1 MSLTSEFALGRYYT
15 VNSVIHSLDPR
26 VKMVGTLAVLGATI
40 ATQDPAAYLF
50 LSASLAAVAVAARLR
65 PLFLLRNLASL
76 RWLVVV
82 VFLAHGFFTPGTPL
96 FDALPRFTREGALLG
111 AVFAWRIALMVSSA
125 TVLTATTSPV
135 ELGDGLEK
143 LLGPLSRIGIPVHEI
158 AMISVIAI
166 RFVPTLL
173 DETTRIIKAQ
183 IGRGAR
189 FDGGLIARARSAVPI
204 LVPLFASALHRA
216 DDLALAMDARCYRG
230 AEGRTK
236 YIELRLTGRD
246 AAGFAAAAIIV
257 LCTIAISSSR

>member
-1 MSLTSEFALGRYYT
+1 MSLVTEFALGRYYT
-15 VNSVIHSLDPR
+15 TDSVIHALDPR
-26 VKMVGTLAVLGATI
+26 VKMVGTLAVLAATI
-40 ATQDPAAYLF
+40 ATHDPLAYLF
-50 LSASLAAVAVAARLR
+50 LSVALAAVAAGARLR
-65 PLFLLRNLASL
+65 PAFLLRNLASL

-96 FDALPRFTREGALLG
+96 FDALPRFTREGAILG
-111 AVFAWRIALMVSSA
+111 GVFAWRIALMVTGA

-143 LLGPLSRIGIPVHEI
+143 LLGPLSRIGVPVHEI
-158 AMISVIAI
+158 AMISVIAL

-173 DETTRIIKAQ
+173 DETERIIKAQ
-183 IGRGAR
+183 VGRGAR
-189 FDGGLIARARSAVPI
+189 FDGGLVARARSAVPI

-246 AAGFAAAAIIV
+246 AAGFVATALIV
-257 LCTIAISSSR
+257 LCTLAISSSR